1 METSLEYLNTID
13 WRFIWSIIRDI
24 VLPHSGTLLLN
35 TILFL
40 FLGFIIALI
49 YCIILY
55 RKGILTRVPRYYN
68 WAVKLYIPIL
78 FVGILYILGQWGF
91 IRGVYK
97 ILDKER
103 PAIVQ
108 GVYQGTMQQF
118 FKNDLEKDKFIR
130 LIQTFASETKSDSE
144 VFLYGFEAQMAQYD
158 TGSSF
163 LNTTKNKLSKYLI
176 ENYGQDVYK
185 AAIYGMLAS
194 AGKGHIDI
202 SEALPYEQYS
212 AGMDFLLTVG
222 HQDLE
227 KIILEK
233 LDIWCHHFLSTQYH
247 GLIKSLLIFLIL
259 LMIVP
264 LIEFFIYKKWFEPQF
279 IRKRESLL
287 DKDAIQSS
295 KIRSV
300 FKE

>member
-1 METSLEYLNTID
+1 M
-13 WRFIWSIIRDI
+13 
-24 VLPHSGTLLLN
+24 
-35 TILFL
+35 
-40 FLGFIIALI
+40 
-49 YCIILY
+49 
-55 RKGILTRVPRYYN
+55 
-68 WAVKLYIPIL
+68 
-78 FVGILYILGQWGF
+78 YILGQWGF